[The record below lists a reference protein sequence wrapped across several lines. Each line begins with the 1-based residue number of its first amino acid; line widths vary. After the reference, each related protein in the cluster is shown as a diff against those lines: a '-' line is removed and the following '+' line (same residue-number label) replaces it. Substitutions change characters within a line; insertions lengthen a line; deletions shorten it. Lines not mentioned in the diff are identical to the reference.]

1 MQVNE
6 AVDLLNDYNAR
17 LAAEME
23 ERTKLA
29 TMLRD
34 FQAEQKELLS
44 QAEQRLDVRFP
55 ARLACYLTRGLLD
68 KVPKWLFKKD
78 LIKISKKLAQN
89 AFHYYSPMFPNIGKL
104 EIHVESYLLLNSA
117 NF

>member
-29 TMLRD
+29 AMLRD
-34 FQAEQKELLS
+34 FQAEQKELLA
-44 QAEQRLDVRFP
+44 QAEQRLDVRV
-55 ARLACYLTRGLLD
+55 LLFIENILHLKD
-68 KVPKWLFKKD
+68 AKMRCHLHSLFSD
-78 LIKISKKLAQN
+78 S
-89 AFHYYSPMFPNIGKL
+89 
-104 EIHVESYLLLNSA
+104 
-117 NF
+117 

>member
-1 MQVNE
+1 M
-6 AVDLLNDYNAR
+6 DLLNDYNAR

-55 ARLACYLTRGLLD
+55 PRLACCLLRGLLD
-68 KVPKWLFKKD
+68 KVPKWLFKED
-78 LIKISKKLAQN
+78 LIKISKKISKN
-89 AFHYYSPMFPNIGKL
+89 AFHFYFPICL
-104 EIHVESYLLLNSA
+104 LIEISFN
-117 NF
+117 